1 MTFPHCPNP
10 GCVNFDAPKQENWFW
25 QHGKTA
31 NKASGTIHR
40 YRCKA
45 CRKTFSERTF
55 SIDYYTQKKIDY
67 DELMMQLVSC
77 SGINDIGRKM
87 KISPNM
93 VNNRIERLAHSLLAI
108 HSKILKK
115 LPLLENFM
123 ADGLKSFAFSQYFPN
138 HINIVVGAKS
148 EFVYLCGFANLRR
161 KGRMTAVQRKK
172 RDRLE
177 AIAKAHPKAI
187 EYSMKTLFKSLM
199 QLMDEKQVS
208 QKRLDTNE
216 HPAYRKAMKNIPGS
230 KQYFSH
236 HTALSTPSSNT
247 TGSLFSVNYLDRQI
261 RKDVSDHVRETIQFA
276 KCPSAMM
283 MRMVVYLHYHNCVIA
298 RRVKEQ
304 RRGNMETHA
313 ERAGITRKDLDSIID
328 QNFLRRAF
336 LEKINLDKSSL
347 KTWRRE
353 WRNPGIKMSP
363 AREKIAV

>member
-1 MTFPHCPNP
+1 MAKRPIGH
-10 GCVNFDAPKQENWFW
+10 QEPFIA
-25 QHGKTA
+25 TA
-31 NKASGTIHR
+31 ARRAERHSLK
-40 YRCKA
+40 
-45 CRKTFSERTF
+45 RTF

-67 DELMMQLVSC
+67 YELMMQLVSC

-115 LPLLENFM
+115 LPLSENFV
-123 ADGLKSFAFSQYFPN
+123 AAGLESFAFSQYFPN

-161 KGRMTAVQRKK
+161 KGRMTAAQRKK

-187 EYSMKTLFKSLM
+187 EYSMKSLFKSLI
-199 QLMDEKQVS
+199 QLMDEKQVG
-208 QKRLDTNE
+208 QKRLDTDE
-216 HPAYRKAMKNIPGS
+216 LPAYRIALKSIPDYA
-230 KQYFSH
+230 KYLSH
-236 HTALSTPSSNT
+236 FVTLSTLSRNFDDP
-247 TGSLFSVNYLDRQI
+247 LFSVNYLDRQI

-304 RRGNMETHA
+304 REGNLETHV
-313 ERAGITRKDLDSIID
+313 ERAGISRKDLDSIID

-336 LEKINLDKSSL
+336 LEKINLDTSSL
-347 KTWRRE
+347 QTWRRE